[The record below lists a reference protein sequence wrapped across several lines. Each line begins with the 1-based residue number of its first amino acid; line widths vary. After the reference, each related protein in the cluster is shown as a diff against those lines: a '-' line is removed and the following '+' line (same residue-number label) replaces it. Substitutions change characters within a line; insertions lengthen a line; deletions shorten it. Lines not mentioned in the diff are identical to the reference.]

1 MSSIRQVIVLSKLED
16 IPFNNALWRSILK
29 RTAYQLSD
37 ELKINVE
44 VMSPFGFEVLN
55 NKNLLSK
62 NLRKFYAYLGIKAI
76 PKEIGNFE
84 MISSLYGEMLLSNLK
99 KNHSSFYNSIII
111 KVYQENFIHLR
122 SADYISSDK
131 DKLIDIQTRLVGDS
145 IYQDYANYII
155 CCVSAIHKDQD
166 EPAMFSTNVRHRV
179 RTMQLYIMVENIF
192 GHLIDEMST
201 DEKTLY
207 HCVFSKIDNSL
218 GIFKDNAL
226 LQVQA
231 NALDIEIMLRL
242 IKPRVSEIVTR
253 LKQGNDLILIESDS
267 YHVPGKLSIEL
278 SRKHYQ
284 LAVSFITRTYIE
296 FE

>member
-1 MSSIRQVIVLSKLED
+1 
-16 IPFNNALWRSILK
+16 
-29 RTAYQLSD
+29 
-37 ELKINVE
+37 
-44 VMSPFGFEVLN
+44 
-55 NKNLLSK
+55 
-62 NLRKFYAYLGIKAI
+62 
-76 PKEIGNFE
+76 
-84 MISSLYGEMLLSNLK
+84 
-99 KNHSSFYNSIII
+99 
-111 KVYQENFIHLR
+111 
-122 SADYISSDK
+122 
-131 DKLIDIQTRLVGDS
+131 
-145 IYQDYANYII
+145 
-155 CCVSAIHKDQD
+155 
-166 EPAMFSTNVRHRV
+166 
-179 RTMQLYIMVENIF
+179 
-192 GHLIDEMST
+192 MST

-284 LAVSFITRTYIE
+284 IAVSFITRTYIE